1 MRMPHLSPRRN
12 RTQVRRFLWSSLSP
26 RGPFRGQDRR
36 RSQSVSPITNLCSRL
51 SCHHFTQGG
60 LYVSFE
66 HRQFSEAKYRG
77 RQVKPEFS
85 ATLKA
90 QGIESDVEILV
101 FIDETGKVTN
111 MENLHESL

>member
-1 MRMPHLSPRRN
+1 
-12 RTQVRRFLWSSLSP
+12 
-26 RGPFRGQDRR
+26 
-36 RSQSVSPITNLCSRL
+36 
-51 SCHHFTQGG
+51 
-60 LYVSFE
+60 
-66 HRQFSEAKYRG
+66 
-77 RQVKPEFS
+77 VKPEFS